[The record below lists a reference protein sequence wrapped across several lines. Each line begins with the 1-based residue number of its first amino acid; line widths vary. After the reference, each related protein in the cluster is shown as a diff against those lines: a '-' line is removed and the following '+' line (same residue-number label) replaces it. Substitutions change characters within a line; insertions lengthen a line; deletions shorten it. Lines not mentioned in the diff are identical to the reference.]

1 MVAESISVRRPA
13 IFRAVRTLLRR
24 ARVPLASALIGLV
37 VGSSGAVLPG
47 GASSAAAQPQPT
59 AARPAATDSAA
70 HLTVTPAT
78 PDPLRPNED
87 LQLIV
92 TIENTTATAIDSG
105 TLDIYL
111 AQRALTS
118 RAALEDWLSAD
129 ESTNRGDV
137 LVSEPNTPI
146 VPAGDTVSLPVTVPE
161 ASVTLGPRNN
171 WGARGIAATLQ
182 TDAGIELEG
191 RGTFVWFLDDEI
203 TPVSLGIVM
212 PLTTPES
219 STGLIAA
226 ADLAAYTA
234 TGGRLSRQLD
244 SIANRQVAIAIDPM
258 IIASIRILGS
268 SAPASAVAWL
278 ERLRLA
284 GNEIF
289 PLQYADADL
298 AAQSQAGA
306 NGVLAP
312 IAFDHAIDPTLFTQP
327 ATATVD
333 DPEPDPI
340 VVSPPTS
347 AELLSWNYT
356 RSDIAWPR
364 AATVIGGDMD
374 FFSDN
379 GLSTTILS
387 ETNVSRSEIPTP
399 NAVVALDGG
408 TGLVTTDAL
417 SAAISTA
424 ATATTDAAW
433 RAAIAEASSRL
444 AVISAEDPG
453 MVRTIMAAF
462 DRDGT
467 DNGGDRI
474 GQTLDAM
481 QGLLWETPAS
491 MQTVLGAAPADAVTF
506 RSRPVS
512 DERLSTAQA
521 LLNRDSELNT
531 FATALSTPLSVTG
544 PHRLQLLAL
553 LGGGWAEEPQLWAEQ
568 VTTSLAASVETLN
581 AVTVTSRGPV
591 NVVGSTVPF
600 PITLNNTLD
609 QAVNVRVQVVP
620 TNGRLIVDNDLE
632 TTIDANSARA
642 VTVPVSAA
650 VGNGDV
656 SLVVTLYT
664 PDGAVI
670 GSSIPI
676 DVNVQADW
684 EGLGAGIFAGFVVL
698 FFGFGVWRNIV
709 RRRRERADPDSVE
722 PDPGAVLPTAD
733 EAAAGRA
740 SASPPDRPE
749 SPGPAPDAPT
759 PLTAGPRG

>member
-13 IFRAVRTLLRR
+13 IFRAVRSLLRR
-24 ARVPLASALIGLV
+24 ARVPLAAVLIGLV
-37 VGSSGAVLPG
+37 MGSSGAVLPG
-47 GASSAAAQPQPT
+47 GGASRATAQRQATAVTPT
-59 AARPAATDSAA
+59 ATPTTTEPAAR
-70 HLTVTPAT
+70 LTVTPAT
-78 PDPLRPNED
+78 PDPLRPDED

-92 TIENTTATAIDSG
+92 TIENTTATAVDSG

-118 RAALEDWLSAD
+118 RVALEDWLAAD

-137 LVSEPNTPI
+137 LVSEPDTPI

-182 TDAGIELEG
+182 TESGTELEG
-191 RGTFVWFLDDEI
+191 RGTFVWFLEDEV
-203 TPVSLGIVM
+203 TPVNLGLVM

-219 STGLIAA
+219 STGLISAT
-226 ADLAAYTA
+226 DLAAYTA
-234 TGGRLSRQLD
+234 TGGRLARQLD
-244 SIANRQVAIAIDPM
+244 GIANRQVAIAIDPM

-268 SAPASAVAWL
+268 SAPASAVDWL

-284 GNEIF
+284 SNEIF

-298 AAQSQAGA
+298 AAQSQADA
-306 NGVLAP
+306 TGVLAP
-312 IAFDHAIDPTLFTQP
+312 TTFDHAIDPALFTQP
-327 ATATVD
+327 APATAED
-333 DPEPDPI
+333 AEPDP
-340 VVSPPTS
+340 VAVTPPTS

-379 GLSTTILS
+379 GMSTTILS

-462 DRDGT
+462 DRNWT
-467 DNGGDRI
+467 DEGDRI
-474 GQTLDAM
+474 GQTLDAL

-491 MQTVLGAAPADAVTF
+491 MQAALGAAPATGVDF

-512 DERLSTAQA
+512 DERLNTARA
-521 LLNRDSELNT
+521 LLDRDTELNT

-544 PHRLQLLAL
+544 PNRLQLLAL
-553 LGGGWAEEPQLWAEQ
+553 LGGRWAEQPQLWSEQ
-568 VTTSLAASVETLN
+568 VTASLAASSETLN

-609 QAVNVRVQVVP
+609 QAVTVRVQVVP
-620 TNGRLIVDNDLE
+620 SNGRLIVDNDLE

-656 SLVVTLYT
+656 SLVVTLFT
-664 PDGAVI
+664 PDGSAI

-676 DVNVQADW
+676 EVNVQADW
-684 EGLGAGIFAGFVVL
+684 EGLGAAIFAGFVVL

-709 RRRRERADPDSVE
+709 RRR
-722 PDPGAVLPTAD
+722 PT
-733 EAAAGRA
+733 R
-740 SASPPDRPE
+740 PPSNRTRGLCCPRPTY
-749 SPGPAPDAPT
+749 PT
-759 PLTAGPRG
+759 RRPR